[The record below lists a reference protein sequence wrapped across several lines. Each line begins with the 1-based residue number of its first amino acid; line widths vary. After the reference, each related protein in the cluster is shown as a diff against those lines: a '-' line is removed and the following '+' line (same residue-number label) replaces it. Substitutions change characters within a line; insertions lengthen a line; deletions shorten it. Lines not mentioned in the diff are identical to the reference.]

1 MAGKIW
7 PKLFLTCVRWLQ
19 LCLMTVTCLSLLFSI
34 FIKEAVYP
42 YPVLALDNVFTVYV
56 RKGVDGTKIPDIVL
70 FSIGVR
76 CRNFHKI
83 FYCHC
88 TKISVF
94 DVDHTK
100 WKEDSSIL
108 GIQDT
113 RIFFSFCV
121 INIKNWDFSHKGYSK
136 NPEESPC
143 F

>member
-7 PKLFLTCVRWLQ
+7 PILFLTCVRWLQ

-42 YPVLALDNVFTVYV
+42 YPVLALDNVFTVFV
-56 RKGVDGTKIPDIVL
+56 RKGVDGTKIPDIVP
-70 FSIGVR
+70 FSIGLR

-94 DVDHTK
+94 DADHTK

-108 GIQDT
+108 GIQYQIENCDMYRPT
-113 RIFFSFCV
+113 NRQST
-121 INIKNWDFSHKGYSK
+121 SHKGYSK